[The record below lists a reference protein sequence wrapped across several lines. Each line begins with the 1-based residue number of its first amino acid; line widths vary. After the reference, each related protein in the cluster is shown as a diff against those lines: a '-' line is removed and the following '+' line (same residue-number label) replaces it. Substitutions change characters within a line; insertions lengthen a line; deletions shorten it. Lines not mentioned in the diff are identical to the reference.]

1 MSPLSQTFL
10 TNIDIVFFFYGL
22 SFFCMGLA
30 VLLESGR
37 SAAEFDFAKALRPL
51 GLFGLIHGSHE
62 WFEMFLISHPE
73 ITTVTC
79 GNWISILRVLLL
91 ASSFIFLVAFGAGLL
106 GEMGKKRTQTIILLA
121 AGLVW
126 LVGLVF
132 VFLNMSPKHN
142 CLVSADVYTRY
153 SLAIPGAALT
163 AWGLIVQRRKLLG
176 SGLTGFGND
185 LGLAAIAFI
194 LYGVIGQLFA
204 SPSAI
209 FPSQL
214 INADAFLLWFGFP
227 VQVFRAIMSTMIAFF
242 IIRSLRASEVAN
254 QRNLEVMR
262 ETQLSERI
270 QYEQLRSE
278 LLHRTVKAQE
288 SERQRIAH
296 ELHDETGQTLTGLG
310 MGLRALTENI
320 QNEPQRAIQ
329 QARQLENLTAHG
341 IEELQR
347 MVAGLHP
354 PQLDDLGLLAALRWY
369 ADEMSQH
376 YPIKIS
382 IKATGID
389 RQLPQDVRT
398 VYFRISQE
406 AITNVIRHAKA
417 NKVSIEL
424 ACDEKSCYLRIEDDG
439 CGFQV
444 EETLKD
450 TTKPHWGLLGM
461 QERAALIQANLIIE
475 SGSGFGT
482 LVLVEWERNTGNE

>member
-1 MSPLSQTFL
+1 MSPLAQTFL
-10 TNIDIVFFFYGL
+10 ENIDIVFFFYGL

-51 GLFGLIHGSHE
+51 GIFGLIHGSHE
-62 WFEMFLISHPE
+62 WFEMLLISHPE
-73 ITTVTC
+73 ISTASC
-79 GNWISILRVLLL
+79 GNWISILRVVLL
-91 ASSFIFLVAFGAGLL
+91 AASFIFLVGFGAGLL
-106 GEMGKKRTQTIILLA
+106 NEFGNKHTQNIILLV

-126 LVGLVF
+126 SIGLVF
-132 VFLNMSPKHN
+132 VFLNMSPEN
-142 CLVSADVYTRY
+142 DCLVSADVYTRY

-163 AWGLIVQRRKLLG
+163 AWGLILQRKKLLD

-185 LGLAAIAFI
+185 LGFAAFAFI
-194 LYGVIGQLFA
+194 LYGVVGQLFA

-209 FPSQL
+209 FPSQIL
-214 INADAFLLWFGFP
+214 NADAFLLWFGFP
-227 VQVFRAIMSTMIAFF
+227 VQVFRAVMATMIAFF

-254 QRNLEVMR
+254 QRQMVAIR
-262 ETQLSERI
+262 EAQLSERL
-270 QYEQLRSE
+270 QYEELRSE

-310 MGLRALTENI
+310 MGLRAMTDNI
-320 QNEPQRAIQ
+320 LNEPQRAVQ
-329 QARQLENLTAHG
+329 QARKLESLTAHG

-369 ADEMSQH
+369 ADEMSHH

-382 IKATGID
+382 IKGNGND

-398 VYFRISQE
+398 VFFRISQE
-406 AITNVIRHAKA
+406 AITNAIRHAEA
-417 NKVSIEL
+417 TRISIEL
-424 ACDEKSCYLRIEDDG
+424 VCNGESCFMRIEDNG
-439 CGFQV
+439 CGFMV

-450 TTKPHWGLLGM
+450 TSKAHWGLLGM
-461 QERAALIQANLIIE
+461 QERAALIQGSLIIE
-475 SGSGFGT
+475 SNPGFGT
-482 LVLVEWERNTGNE
+482 LVLVDWERNTGNE